1 MIAKRSTAALLIA
14 VSSALLTSMAGAQV
28 DPWITSDPSDTTTTV
43 ATTTTVPA
51 GANPSSTVPA
61 TTPGTTPG
69 TTAVP
74 GSTTTTTIYVPPVPP
89 ELQGD
94 PRLPF
99 LVDPGE
105 DDPLDI
111 PVAQLSFDPGSV
123 GVLPERV
130 EESKKVLA
138 AAQQALQSAQVRS
151 EAFKIS
157 VAGMEAQVSALKSSR
172 RGAVERAAAARKRL
186 RDQAVDAYVRGRS
199 NPKLTL
205 VDLEDASDIGVAREY
220 MGVLMDSQNR
230 LAREYDKLRKSL
242 SSDEGRLAEALGI
255 AKSKQAE
262 TRAEVERAFEAVIDA
277 NQQLAAY
284 EAGAHAYVK
293 GFVFPVAAE
302 VEFIDSW
309 GFPRMTG
316 TSYQHWHQG
325 TDIFAPLGAPVLASE
340 NGVIDRLG
348 TAVLGGNKL
357 WVKGNSGTSYYYA
370 HLAAFAPGIAEG
382 DVVTAG
388 QVVGFVGDTGN
399 AKGTSPHLHFEV
411 HPNGGDVVNG
421 YPLLKAAYGNRPMVR
436 ATGPIPA
443 PPALPAAPGAPVPAA
458 PGG

>member
-1 MIAKRSTAALLIA
+1 MIAKRSTAVLFIA
-14 VSSALLTSMAGAQV
+14 VSSVLLTSMAGAQV
-28 DPWITSDPSDTTTTV
+28 DPGTTSDPSDTTTT
-43 ATTTTVPA
+43 ASTTTTAP
-51 GANPSSTVPA
+51 GGPNSTSTVPA

-69 TTAVP
+69 ITGVP
-74 GSTTTTTIYVPPVPP
+74 GSATTTTIYVPPVPP

-105 DDPLDI
+105 DDALDI

-130 EESKKVLA
+130 EESKRVLA
-138 AAQQALQSAQVRS
+138 AAQQALQAAQVRS
-151 EAFKIS
+151 EALKTT
-157 VAGMEAQVSALKSSR
+157 VAAMESQVSTLKSSR
-172 RGAVERAAAARKRL
+172 RSAVETAAAARKRL

-199 NPKLTL
+199 NPKLSL

-220 MGVLMDSQNR
+220 MGVLMDGQNR
-230 LAREYDKLRKSL
+230 LAREYDELRRSL
-242 SSDEGRLAEALGI
+242 SSDEARLAEALGI
-255 AKSKQAE
+255 EKSKQAE
-262 TRAEVERAFEAVIDA
+262 TRAEVESAFRAVIDA
-277 NQQLAAY
+277 TRQLAAY
-284 EAGAHAYVK
+284 EAGAHAYIE

-340 NGVIDRLG
+340 NGIIDRLG

-357 WVKGNSGTSYYYA
+357 WVKGDSGTSYYYA
-370 HLAAFAPGIAEG
+370 HLAAFAPGISEG
-382 DVVTAG
+382 DVVAAG

-436 ATGPIPA
+436 ATVPA
-443 PPALPAAPGAPVPAA
+443 PAAPAA

>member
-1 MIAKRSTAALLIA
+1 MIAKRSTAALLVA
-14 VSSALLTSMAGAQV
+14 VSSVLLTSMAGAQV
-28 DPWITSDPSDTTTTV
+28 DPGTTPDPSDTTTTTV
-43 ATTTTVPA
+43 STTTTVP
-51 GANPSSTVPA
+51 GDSNPGPTAPVT
-61 TTPGTTPG
+61 TTPSTT
-69 TTAVP
+69 VLP
-74 GSTTTTTIYVPPVPP
+74 GSTTTTVYVPPVPP

-105 DDPLDI
+105 DDALDI
-111 PVAQLSFDPGSV
+111 PVAQLSFDPRSV
-123 GVLPERV
+123 GILPERV
-130 EESKKVLA
+130 AESKEVLA
-138 AAQQALQSAQVRS
+138 AAQQALQAAQVQS
-151 EAFKIS
+151 ETLKTS

-172 RGAVERAAAARKRL
+172 RSAVEKAAVARKRL

-199 NPKLTL
+199 NPKLSL
-205 VDLEDASDIGVAREY
+205 VDLQDASDIGVAREY
-220 MGVLMDSQNR
+220 MGVVLDSQNR

-255 AKSKQAE
+255 EKSKQTE
-262 TRAEVERAFEAVIDA
+262 IRAELERAFKAVIDA
-277 NQQLAAY
+277 TQQLAAY
-284 EAGAHAYVK
+284 EAGAHAYIE

-357 WVKGNSGTSYYYA
+357 WVKGDSGTSYYYA
-370 HLAAFAPGIAEG
+370 HLSAFAPGIAEG

-411 HPNGGDVVNG
+411 HPDGGDVVNG

-436 ATGPIPA
+436 ATVPVPA
-443 PPALPAAPGAPVPAA
+443 VPALP
-458 PGG
+458 GG